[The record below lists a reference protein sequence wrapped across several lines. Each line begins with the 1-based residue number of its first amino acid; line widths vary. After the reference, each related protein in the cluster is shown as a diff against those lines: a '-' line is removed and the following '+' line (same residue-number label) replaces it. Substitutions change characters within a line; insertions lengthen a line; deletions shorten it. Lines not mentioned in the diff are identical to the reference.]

1 MALLGP
7 RRPVGELALTEH
19 GPIDDEERKH
29 RRRRFGTFAGAL
41 GALLLLAG
49 TLFANRDG
57 VLAVVG
63 IVCLAYGIGLL
74 VAGASLALGH
84 NPLDRR
90 RR

>member
-1 MALLGP
+1 MTG
-7 RRPVGELALTEH
+7 RRP
-19 GPIDDEERKH
+19 IDERNR
-29 RRRRFGTFAGAL
+29 RRRRFGIFAAAVGGLLLPAGAL
-41 GALLLLAG
+41 L
-49 TLFANRDG
+49 ANRDG
-57 VLAVVG
+57 VLKAVG

>member
-1 MALLGP
+1 VALFGP
-7 RRPVGELALTEH
+7 RRRVGELALTEH

-29 RRRRFGTFAGAL
+29 RRRRFGTFVGAL

-49 TLFANRDG
+49 TLLANRDG

>member
-1 MALLGP
+1 M
-7 RRPVGELALTEH
+7 TEH
-19 GPIDDEERKH
+19 GPSDDEARKR
-29 RRRRFGTFAGAL
+29 RRRRFGIFAAAL

-57 VLAVVG
+57 VLDALG

>member
-1 MALLGP
+1 M
-7 RRPVGELALTEH
+7 TEH
-19 GPIDDEERKH
+19 GPIDDEERKR
-29 RRRRFGTFAGAL
+29 RRRRFGIFAAAL